1 MPKEAPMEPI
11 FDKDSGSLLTFS
23 TGADGKIVTTVQK
36 ILAGTQAA
44 GDPRKQ
50 SSD

>member
-11 FDKDSGSLLTFS
+11 FDKDSGNLLTFS

-36 ILAGTQAA
+36 VLAGTAAA
-44 GDPRKQ
+44 GEAWK
-50 SSD
+50 SD